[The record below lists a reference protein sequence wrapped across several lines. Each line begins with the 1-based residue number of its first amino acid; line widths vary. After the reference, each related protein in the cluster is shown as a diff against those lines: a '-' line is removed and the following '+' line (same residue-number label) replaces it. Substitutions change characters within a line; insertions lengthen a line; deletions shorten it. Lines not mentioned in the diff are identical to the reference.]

1 MFAKETKETAELNGA
16 LRERK
21 KVPKGIEE
29 EDFDTKEKASFA
41 DRRTFTWERVDYVV
55 PVPGGTRR
63 LLHEVYGYVRPGTLT
78 ALVGASGAGKTTC
91 LDVLAQRKNIG
102 VVSGDLLVD
111 GRPLGADFARGTAYA
126 EQMDVHVGTATV
138 REAMRFSAYLRQPC
152 HIPKEEKDAYIE
164 EVIELLELQP
174 LADAIVF
181 SLNVEARKRLTIGV
195 ELASKPELLLFLD
208 EPTSGLDGQSAW
220 NIVRFLRKLA
230 DQGQAILCT
239 IHQPSSLLFSSFDR
253 LLLLE
258 TGGKTVS
265 LRLSSKFWSGSQSNF
280 AISIGVLWR
289 HR

>member
-1 MFAKETKETAELNGA
+1 M
-16 LRERK
+16 
-21 KVPKGIEE
+21 
-29 EDFDTKEKASFA
+29 
-41 DRRTFTWERVDYVV
+41 
-55 PVPGGTRR
+55 
-63 LLHEVYGYVRPGTLT
+63 
-78 ALVGASGAGKTTC
+78 GASGAGKTTC

-111 GRPLGADFARGTAYA
+111 GRPLGGDFARGTAYA
-126 EQMDVHVGTATV
+126 EQMDVHVATATV
-138 REAMRFSAYLRQPC
+138 REAMRFSAYLRQPY
-152 HIPKEEKDAYIE
+152 HVPKEEKDAYIE

-174 LADAIVF
+174 LADAIVM

-230 DQGQAILCT
+230 NQGQAILCT

-258 TGGKTVS
+258 SGGETVS
-265 LRLSSKFWSGSQSNF
+265 PSFTPRRILNVILIPPPIGLFWGY
-280 AISIGVLWR
+280 R
-289 HR
+289 